1 MEQQLTPGAAITR
14 AFASSRQQLQ
24 NALDH
29 LNNQEQFLTD
39 NFEQFESTSVDEYN
53 AAVEM
58 NEQLQINIENKQG
71 IIDSLKLEI
80 NSLKEAHLK
89 Y

>member
-1 MEQQLTPGAAITR
+1 MEPQLTPSAAITR
-14 AFASSRQQLQ
+14 AFSSARQQFQ

-80 NSLKEAHLK
+80 NSL
-89 Y
+89 